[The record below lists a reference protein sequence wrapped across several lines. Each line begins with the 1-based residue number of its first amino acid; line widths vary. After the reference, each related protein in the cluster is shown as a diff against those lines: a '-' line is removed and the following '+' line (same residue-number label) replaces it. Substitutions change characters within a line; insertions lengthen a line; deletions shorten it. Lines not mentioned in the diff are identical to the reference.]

1 MDHATFDSPLYRN
14 GRRMY
19 QHLSYQELITL
30 LQNLCQERKSGF
42 IFFSTADDAWG
53 KIKLHEGEIIA
64 LGYASVWGNGALPLI
79 RQITEVKGYFQ
90 TNSKSSANRDLSLLD
105 TASLLQQLQPAGDAL
120 EAAPPTPTPSPTPPT
135 AAAAEPPESLGDQV
149 EAQALSELERELAA
163 VEEEERQHSI
173 RSPQERVILVA
184 DDSSSSRQALT
195 RPLHASG
202 FRVVEARDG
211 FEAIGLA
218 ESELPDLMILD
229 IQMPGVDG
237 FRVLEAIRRNPRLKQ
252 TPIFLLTSKDG
263 LMDRLKAK
271 IADCQALLSKPVDPS
286 NLLKQIRTQLTSE
299 PSE

>member
-1 MDHATFDSPLYRN
+1 MDHAAFNSPLYRN

-53 KIKLHEGEIIA
+53 KIKLHEGEIIG

-90 TNSKSSANRDLSLLD
+90 TNSKSSANRDPSLLD

-120 EAAPPTPTPSPTPPT
+120 EAAPPTPTPSPTPP
-135 AAAAEPPESLGDQV
+135 AAAEPPESLGDQV

-184 DDSSSSRQALT
+184 DDSSSGRQALT
-195 RPLHASG
+195 RPLQASG